1 MRRLSGWGQAPAFR
15 RGYLTGELYGST
27 IGGHWFPG
35 TAGAIQAH
43 YIWGTI
49 SALGYV
55 VILHLLLTEGSRLAK
70 AQPLPIRHGVKSMNL
85 YLVSLWG
92 IYPIVY

>member
-1 MRRLSGWGQAPAFR
+1 MGLLLRSPIVSITLAPLCVGYRVGDKPPAFR

-43 YIWGTI
+43 YTGT
-49 SALGYV
+49 
-55 VILHLLLTEGSRLAK
+55 
-70 AQPLPIRHGVKSMNL
+70 L
-85 YLVSLWG
+85 YLGDNLCSGLCRDSV
-92 IYPIVY
+92 PAAD